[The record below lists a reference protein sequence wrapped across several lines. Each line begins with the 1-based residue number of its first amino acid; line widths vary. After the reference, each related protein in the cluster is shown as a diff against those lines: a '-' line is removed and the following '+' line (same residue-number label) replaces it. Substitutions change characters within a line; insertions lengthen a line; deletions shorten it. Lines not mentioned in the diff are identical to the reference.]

1 MKLFPEKRI
10 PKIYAY
16 QDKHYP
22 DRIKVGYTTRT
33 VRERLADQVK
43 LSEEIYTVI
52 FEENAIRD
60 DNSFFTDHDV
70 HKTLKQLDIERLDGE
85 WFKCGLKELQQA
97 FNQVKTG
104 KTTQKNRI
112 LSFKMRPE
120 QEEAVKRT
128 AAYFRSLTQ
137 SSNKEPHF
145 LWNAKMR
152 FGKTFAAYQLART
165 MGWKRILVMTFKPA
179 VLSAW
184 RDDLLS
190 HTDFEGWQFI
200 SNQANDLSY
209 NKADFSKPIVCFGS
223 FQDFLGKDKKSG
235 GIKSK
240 NEWVHTQNW
249 DCVIFDEYHFGAWR
263 EKSKELFEGETDREI
278 KQAQTDDLSY
288 FDEKLLPITT
298 NYYLYLSGTPFRALA
313 NGEFIEEQI
322 YNWTY
327 SDEQKAKLHWQGEKN
342 PYRSLPRVVMM
353 TYQMPSD
360 IRNIAKGGEFNEF
373 DLNEFFAAKGE
384 GNQAEF
390 KHKDDVQKWL
400 NLIRGQHLSTN
411 LTNLKLNANRKPPMP
426 YSDSRLLGE
435 LQHTFWFLPNVAA
448 CNAMANLLAERQNIF
463 YQEYEIIVA
472 AGNSAG
478 IGLAA
483 LDKVQKKM
491 TKQPLNTKSITLS
504 CGKLTTG
511 VSVPAW
517 AGIFILRNL
526 SSPET
531 YFQAAFRVQTP
542 WVLRN
547 RDGYSPNQEEIL
559 KEECYI
565 FDFSPNR
572 ALSQVSE
579 YSCRLSLDESSPEKK
594 VQEFIQFLPILAYDG
609 STMKEID
616 AAGVLD
622 MAMSG
627 TTATLLAKRWQ
638 SALLVNVDNVTLDNV
653 LANEKAKQAI
663 ENIEGFR
670 QLSLDFETIINKS
683 NEVKDKKREASEK
696 DDLNPDEKKEL
707 SDKEKEVK
715 SLRKQVQEKLIK
727 LATRIPIF
735 MYLTDYREQS
745 LKDIIT
751 QLEPDLFKRVT
762 GLTVEDFEILV
773 ELNLFNGAVMNNAI
787 FNFKRYE
794 DNSLEYSGINPHKD
808 EKFVGGF
815 NTVLTQ
821 EDYLNLDL
829 N

>member
-1 MKLFPEKRI
+1 MNFFPEKHI
-10 PKIYAY
+10 PTIYGY
-16 QDKHYP
+16 IDKRSP
-22 DRIKVGYTTRT
+22 DYIKVGYTTRT
-33 VRERLADQVK
+33 VKERLNDQVK
-43 LSEEIYTVI
+43 LPEEFHTVI

-60 DNSFFTDHDV
+60 DNSLFTDHDV
-70 HKTLKQLDIERLDGE
+70 HRALKKLGVERLNGE
-85 WFKCGLKELQQA
+85 WFKCELKELQLA

-104 KTTQKNRI
+104 KENSEQRI
-112 LSFKMRPE
+112 HSFPMRPE

-128 AAYFRSLTQ
+128 ASYFHSLKQ

-152 FGKTFAAYQLART
+152 FGKTFAAYQLAKR
-165 MGWKRILVMTFKPA
+165 MGWKRVLVMTFKPA

-200 SNQANDLSY
+200 SNQAEDLSY
-209 NKADFSKPIVCFGS
+209 QNADLSKPFVCFGS
-223 FQDFLGKDKKSG
+223 FQDFLGKDKNSG
-235 GIKSK
+235 GIKPK

-263 EKSKELFEGETDREI
+263 EKSKELFEGES
-278 KQAQTDDLSY
+278 DLEVEELES

-327 SDEQKAKLHWQGEKN
+327 SDEQKAKQQWQGENN
-342 PYRSLPRVVMM
+342 PYRALPRMVMM

-360 IRNIAKGGEFNEF
+360 IRNIARKGEFNEF
-373 DLNEFFAAKGE
+373 DLNEFFAATGKDK
-384 GNQAEF
+384 NAEF
-390 KHKDDVQKWL
+390 KHKEDVQKWL
-400 NLIRGQHLSTN
+400 NLIRGEYLNT
-411 LTNLKLNANRKPPMP
+411 LTNLKLGAKKPPMP
-426 YSDSRLLGE
+426 YSDVRLLGE
-435 LQHTFWFLPNVAA
+435 LQHTFWFLPNVAS
-448 CNAMANLLAERQNIF
+448 CNAMANLLSEKQNNF
-463 YQEYEIIVA
+463 YHDYKIIVA
-472 AGNSAG
+472 AGNQAG
-478 IGLAA
+478 IGSRA
-483 LDKVQKKM
+483 LEKVQQKM

-517 AGIFILRNL
+517 SGIFILRNL

-547 RDGYSPNQEEIL
+547 RDGYSPHQEEIL
-559 KEECYI
+559 KKECYI
-565 FDFSPNR
+565 FDFAPNR

-638 SALLVNVDNVTLDNV
+638 SALLVNVDNITLENV
-653 LANEKAKQAI
+653 LANEKARKAI
-663 ENIEGFR
+663 DNIEGFR
-670 QLSLDFETIINKS
+670 QLSFDFETILNKS

-696 DDLNPDEKKEL
+696 EEVSSDEKKMISE
-707 SDKEKEVK
+707 KEKELK
-715 SLRKQVQEKLIK
+715 SLRKEVQEKLIK

-762 GLTVEDFEILV
+762 GLTIEDFDTLL
-773 ELNLFNGAVMNNAI
+773 ELNIFNGAVMNTAI

-794 DNSLEYSGINPHKD
+794 DNSLEYSGINLHKD
-808 EKFVGGF
+808 EKLIGGF
-815 NTVLTQ
+815 NTVLTK
-821 EDYLNLDL
+821 EEFLNLEL